1 MARSHVRATLFQKVR
16 LKAVCGVVQLR
27 LALEVLI
34 DGVQGAGDLGSVSSG
49 DASGESLRVANTVTL
64 THRPPDSVVME
75 WQGDPVGDAIA
86 DTVIAVILQVSP
98 GLSQASSLKEGA
110 CIGMTMRQCRWKE
123 DTLRQSSENTVH
135 NACNS
140 QTFPTQKDLLSCLK
154 TLGDN

>member
-98 GLSQASSLKEGA
+98 GLSQGVQHVS
-110 CIGMTMRQCRWKE
+110 
-123 DTLRQSSENTVH
+123 
-135 NACNS
+135 
-140 QTFPTQKDLLSCLK
+140 F
-154 TLGDN
+154 